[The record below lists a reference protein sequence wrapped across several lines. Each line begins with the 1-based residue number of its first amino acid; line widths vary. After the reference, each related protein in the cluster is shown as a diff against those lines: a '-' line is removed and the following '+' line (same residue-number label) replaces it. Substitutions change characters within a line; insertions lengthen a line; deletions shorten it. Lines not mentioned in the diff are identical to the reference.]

1 MDLIDRYKG
10 NRKNYEKTYE
20 GSFERELDGF
30 LQNLKMETMLEYKR
44 VFGESDYMRAG
55 DWMYDRFY
63 SNVLRKAEEII
74 TERRWMG
81 RERIEDISSISTNEL
96 LYRLRDYLNYGS
108 RYNKDSPVFRYL
120 ENEKDTSMY
129 SVNEFFRWLTRK
141 LSANVSISQIP
152 DAVLDTYVG
161 RF

>member
-1 MDLIDRYKG
+1 MNFLPSIEVLSFLDWLDKEAIFNEMYDTSIEEFILDSQHDNQLMDLIDRYKG

-96 LYRLRDYLNYGS
+96 LY
-108 RYNKDSPVFRYL
+108 
-120 ENEKDTSMY
+120 
-129 SVNEFFRWLTRK
+129 
-141 LSANVSISQIP
+141 
-152 DAVLDTYVG
+152 
-161 RF
+161 